1 MKDFDVDRIIHLIVI
16 LNKQGDSVRIRKN
29 MNDDFDNYGILH
41 VVSKLFQFVLKIA
54 SLNVTVEYLKKS
66 KFELLKVK

>member
-1 MKDFDVDRIIHLIVI
+1 M
-16 LNKQGDSVRIRKN
+16 RIRKD